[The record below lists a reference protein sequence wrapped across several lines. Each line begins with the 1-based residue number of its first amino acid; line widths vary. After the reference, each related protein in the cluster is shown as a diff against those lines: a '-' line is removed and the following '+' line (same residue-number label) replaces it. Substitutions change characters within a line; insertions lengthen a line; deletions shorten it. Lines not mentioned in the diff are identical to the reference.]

1 MKIIRTLALLTA
13 STAALGTGALA
24 QDAPVINWYGVP
36 GMLDMPSA
44 LMPKEADFSV
54 GLVSFGNIGRT
65 NFSFQ
70 ITPRLGGTFRYGRWG
85 EWNGGA
91 TEEYFERSLD
101 LRYQLV
107 REDTEGW
114 KPAITIGLQ
123 DLGGTGL
130 SSAEYIVATKSFG
143 DRLTVSAGLGW
154 GRFGTEGS
162 IGAFGTRPT
171 DGRIG
176 MANAGTWF
184 KGDFAPFAGATF
196 KLNDKIRIMAEYSSD
211 AYLAEDDG
219 EGIIE
224 VASPFNI
231 GMEYRLG
238 KRVRLGAAYMYGSE
252 FGFNATII
260 LNPNDPPIIG
270 SIGSAP
276 TPVRLRDAQAADSW
290 TLPGGSVAKSEAQYR
305 KALATAMN
313 REGLALESL
322 SISGSRAVVRVR
334 NGRYDAETQAIGRAA
349 RAMSTVLPPHIETFV
364 IEPIA
369 NTQPAAA
376 VTISRSDLEQLENA
390 PDGTEQILSRLDVSA
405 PSRGWDGGDVVEGI
419 YPRFSWGLAP
429 YLDFGI
435 ANLDNPMTADI
446 GVRLSGRA
454 EIAPGLVASASIS
467 QIVLGNVAK
476 NPVASTSPLPH
487 VRSDAALYAR
497 ETPILEN
504 ATLAYYFLP
513 GQDLY
518 AKVGVGYFERMFGGI
533 AGEVL
538 WKPVDQN
545 YGVGAELAYVQQRDY
560 DGTGF
565 LDYEIVTGH
574 VTGYYAFDSGYN
586 VSVKAGRYLAGD
598 WGATVDV
605 SREFNNGWTVS
616 AYATMTDVSYDDFG
630 TGAFTKG
637 LKVEIPI
644 SWALG
649 KPTRKV
655 NPLTLMSMANDGGAT
670 LRWENS
676 LYDEVE
682 DYHSD
687 SLESSG
693 GMFWR

>member
-1 MKIIRTLALLTA
+1 MKTIRAFALLTV
-13 STAALGTGALA
+13 SCAALGSAAVA
-24 QDAPVINWYGVP
+24 QDAPVLNWYGVP

-44 LMPKEADFSV
+44 LMPTEADFSV
-54 GLVSFGNIGRT
+54 GIIGFGDISRT

-85 EWNGGA
+85 EWNGGM

-101 LRYQLV
+101 LRYQLI

-114 KPAITIGLQ
+114 KPSVVVGLQ

-130 SSAEYIVATKSFG
+130 NSAEYIVATKSFG

-162 IGAFGTRPT
+162 IGSFGTRPT
-171 DGRIG
+171 GGRVG
-176 MANAGTWF
+176 TVNANTWF

-196 KLNDKIRIMAEYSSD
+196 KVNDKIRIMAEYSSD

-219 EGIIE
+219 EGIIDI
-224 VASPFNI
+224 ASPFNI
-231 GMEYRLG
+231 GMEYRFG
-238 KRVRLGAAYMYGSE
+238 KRLRLGAAYMYGSE
-252 FGFNATII
+252 FGLSATVI

-270 SIGSAP
+270 SIGAAP
-276 TPVRLRDAQAADSW
+276 TPVRLRDARAAESW
-290 TLPGGSVAKSEAQYR
+290 GLPGGGSAATQDDYR
-305 KALATAMN
+305 AALAKAMS
-313 REGLALESL
+313 REGLGLESL

-349 RAMSTVLPPHIETFV
+349 RAMTTVLPPQIETFV

-376 VTISRSDLEQLENA
+376 VTIKRTDLEQLENA

-405 PSRGWDGGDVVEGI
+405 PSRGWNMGDVVDGI
-419 YPRFSWGLAP
+419 YPRFSWGIAP
-429 YLDFGI
+429 YVDFGI
-435 ANLDNPMTADI
+435 ANLDNPTTADI
-446 GVRLSGRA
+446 GIRLSGRA
-454 EIAPGLVASASIS
+454 EISPGLVASATIS
-467 QIVLGNVAK
+467 QVVLGNIAD

-487 VRSDAALYAR
+487 VRSDAALYAKD
-497 ETPILEN
+497 TPILEN

-513 GQDLY
+513 GENLY
-518 AKVGVGYFERMFGGI
+518 AKVGVGYFERMFGGV
-533 AGEVL
+533 AGEIL

-545 YGVGAELAYVQQRDY
+545 YGIGAEIAYVQQRDY
-560 DGTGF
+560 DGFGF
-565 LDYEIVTGH
+565 LDYEVVTGH
-574 VTGYYAFDSGYN
+574 VSGYYAFDNGYN
-586 VSVKAGRYLAGD
+586 VAVHAGRYLAGD
-598 WGATVDV
+598 WGATVDI

-630 TGAFTKG
+630 TGAFSKG

-655 NPLTLMSMANDGGAT
+655 NPLTLMSMSNDGGAM
-670 LRWENS
+670 LKWENG
-676 LYDEVE
+676 LYDEVN